1 MAKITENKLKGV
13 LTKRLKLKSPS
24 FCFEKLPDGKISG
37 SVISD
42 TFQKM
47 RDSDRQRK
55 IWDALEEEYAE
66 ECTDHVG
73 TLLAYT
79 QSEWNVDLAKK

>member
-1 MAKITENKLKGV
+1 MAKITEKKLKDV
-13 LTKRLKLKSPS
+13 LTKRLKLKNPS
-24 FCFEKLPDGKISG
+24 FFLETLPDGKISG

-55 IWDALEEEYAE
+55 IWDALEDEYSE

-79 QSEWNVDLAKK
+79 KSEWNVDLAKK